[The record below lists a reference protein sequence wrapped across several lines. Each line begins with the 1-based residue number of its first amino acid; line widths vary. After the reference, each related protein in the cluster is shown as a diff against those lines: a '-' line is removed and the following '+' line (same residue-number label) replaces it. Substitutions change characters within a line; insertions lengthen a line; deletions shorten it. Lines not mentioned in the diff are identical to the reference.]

1 MGFVDRLTGKSQ
13 AKAIEKGADLQFQ
26 AGEEASALLDPFQA
40 IGQQGLDQAGFLTDP
55 QAQFDFL
62 QSNPLFQY
70 GLDAGQNALTG
81 ITQSAAARGRL
92 SAGDTATNLQD
103 QGFRNALLAAQP
115 LISEQ
120 KASIGDL
127 LNFGQSTALNQGNL
141 RTGQA
146 AAQAGGLIGSANA
159 RSQGAQ
165 NILDFGTKVAGQ
177 IAASDPSLKENI
189 TKIDEINGFNVYS
202 WDWNSKANSFGLYGS
217 SKGVMADEVNLSSP
231 DAVIDNGDYLM
242 VDYSKIGVEV

>member
-1 MGFVDRLTGKSQ
+1 MGFVRRITGKDQ
-13 AKAIEKGADLQFQ
+13 ADAIEKGADLQFQ

-55 QAQFDFL
+55 QAQFNFL

-70 GLDAGQNALTG
+70 GLDAGQDALTG

-92 SAGDTATNLQD
+92 SAGDTAANLQD

-159 RSQGAQ
+159 RGQGAQ
-165 NILDFGTKVAGQ
+165 NILDLGFKAAGSIFGG
-177 IAASDPSLKENI
+177 
-189 TKIDEINGFNVYS
+189 
-202 WDWNSKANSFGLYGS
+202 
-217 SKGVMADEVNLSSP
+217 
-231 DAVIDNGDYLM
+231 
-242 VDYSKIGVEV
+242 